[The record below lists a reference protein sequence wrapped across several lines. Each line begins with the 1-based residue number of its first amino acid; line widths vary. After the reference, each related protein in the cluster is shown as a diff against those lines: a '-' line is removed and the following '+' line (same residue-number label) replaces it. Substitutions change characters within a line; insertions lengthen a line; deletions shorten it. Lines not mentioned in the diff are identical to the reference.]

1 MGQFKKQEVRQAI
14 LVSAA
19 DLFANKGYTAT
30 TLAEIARGAGVSTA
44 GVYVYY
50 QSKLEILY
58 AVHAPWLRARMVAL
72 EAQVAAISEP
82 RAKLQLLLTTVWNDL
97 PAEKESLL
105 ICIMQAISTATP
117 RDRYS
122 SSLLRWLQGIIH
134 RMLAD
139 ALPPERLQALGEARI
154 AHLLVMAW
162 DGFIMYR
169 QHHRRTRVDKVMI
182 NAVCTMLLGE

>member
-1 MGQFKKQEVRQAI
+1 MGQFKKQEVRDAI
-14 LVSAA
+14 LASAS

-58 AVHAPWLRARMVAL
+58 AVHAPWLRARMLVL
-72 EAQVAAISEP
+72 EKQVAALNEP
-82 RAKLQLLLTTVWNDL
+82 REKLQMLLKTVWNDL

-105 ICIMQAISTATP
+105 ICIMQAISSATP

-122 SSLLRWLQGIIH
+122 SSLLRWLEGIIH
-134 RMLAD
+134 RMLTD
-139 ALPPERLQALGEARI
+139 ALPPERLEALGKARI
-154 AHLLVMAW
+154 AHLLVMAL
-162 DGFIMYR
+162 DGFVMYR
-169 QHHRRTRVDKVMI
+169 QHHRRTSVDSVTI
-182 NAVCTMLLGE
+182 DAVCTMLLGE